1 MMRTFPH
8 LAEDLNEFGYFE
20 IRWTEVEDGKHRT
33 RRKSTRTG
41 DRADA
46 EKQLAAFLVLRDT
59 SRREGERTLKQVFD
73 IYLRLHSIPQGNDR
87 TDCFVMTS
95 PLAAFGDWPA
105 TGIKDSDIE
114 AYTLRR
120 QKGAYSSK
128 KVKAAPSTI
137 RREIVAL
144 QAVLNFASRKELIPG
159 KPVFRFP
166 KPSDGQGR
174 VIWMTEEQQAE
185 VMKLAN
191 ESAPL
196 TVRLFL
202 RMALTYGVRKGAM
215 MDLAFGDQVNFLT
228 NTIDFNKPG
237 KRVTRKRRS
246 VVPMTKTIRAD
257 LELMLQTKKRGDRV
271 LDYTAPY
278 QYEKFMASIGY
289 EWVNIHALKHTAI
302 TLMLRQGVEDM
313 DVARLTST
321 DLRTIARVYR
331 HHGQDEL
338 TRIAEGRGL

>member
-1 MMRTFPH
+1 MRTFPH
-8 LAEDLNEFGYFE
+8 LAEDLNTFGYFE

-59 SRREGERTLKQVFD
+59 NRREGEKTLKQVFD

-105 TGIKDSDIE
+105 TGIKDSDVE
-114 AYTLRR
+114 AFILRR

-174 VIWMTEEQQAE
+174 VLWLTEDQQAE
-185 VMKLAN
+185 VMKKAN
-191 ESAPL
+191 ELAPL

-202 RMALTYGVRKGAM
+202 RLGLTYGVRKGAM

-228 NTIDFNKPG
+228 NSIDFNKPG

-246 VVPMTKTIRAD
+246 VVPMTKTVRGD
-257 LELMLQTKKRGDRV
+257 LEEMLKLKKRGDRV
-271 LDYTAPY
+271 LDYNTPY
-278 QYEKFMASIGY
+278 LYEKFMTGIGFG
-289 EWVNIHALKHTAI
+289 WVHCHLLKHSAI
-302 TLMLRQGVEDM
+302 TAMLRAGVADM
-313 DVARLTST
+313 DVARMTST

-331 HHGQDEL
+331 HHGFDEL
-338 TRIAEGRGL
+338 TKIAEGRGL